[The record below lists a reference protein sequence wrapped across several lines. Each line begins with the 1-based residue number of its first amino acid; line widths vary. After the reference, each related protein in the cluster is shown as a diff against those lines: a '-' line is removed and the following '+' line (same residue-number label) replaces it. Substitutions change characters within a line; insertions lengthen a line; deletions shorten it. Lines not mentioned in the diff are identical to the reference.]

1 VRRRLGI
8 VPPLTPGAV
17 LRPPL
22 ARPAFPLGDRH
33 CRQTA
38 HAGDALRLGVRE
50 LGLGDGD
57 EILVPAQHDPRMLR
71 ALHAAGVRS
80 RQYAGTA
87 SLAPDGDELESL
99 IDPAVRALYVVHHL
113 GFPQD
118 SERWRTWCDERGLLL
133 IEDATHAIGASSDGR
148 PAGGIADMAVF
159 GLAECLGTPDGAI
172 VRLAAAP
179 SGTLAE
185 GGAGTLALAR
195 LLVCDVADGEEPETA
210 PAGAPVRAA
219 SATTARLLSR
229 LADET
234 AAPARR
240 ANYARLLERL
250 GERVP
255 APFDRLPPGA
265 APFALPLRAD
275 AGDGLRERLEDRGV
289 QTRSGWP
296 APDGAL
302 LVPVHPRLRARD
314 LERIT
319 DAAVAHR
326 PRRVV
331 EELELE
337 ELQGFDV
344 LADDWKRLA
353 HATDT
358 IFATPQW
365 LGTWWRH
372 YGRED
377 ELRLY
382 ACRDRMGRVVAI
394 LPLELHAMGP
404 LAVMRFVGHGP
415 SDQLGPICA
424 PADRPAVARALLRAT
439 DEAGADV
446 LLGEQLP
453 GDAAWPAL
461 LGGAVLSREGNPV
474 VHFATGGWDAQ
485 LKRWTPSVGRL
496 LRRYTRRLEAA
507 HAVRTRRTL
516 SPAALERDL
525 DILFSLHRAR
535 WAADGSAFGTR
546 DAAFHREFAAI
557 ALQQGWLQMSFL
569 EVDGE
574 DVAGEYHLRFG
585 RAGYVYQGG
594 WLPQWERYSVGTIA
608 LMRSIRI
615 SCDDGLGEMRFLRG
629 GETYKYRYADADPG
643 LQTIAVARRRA
654 AAGALA
660 VARAAPRKVLKPVRR
675 WVAAT

>member
-22 ARPAFPLGDRH
+22 ARLAFPLADRH
-33 CRQTA
+33 CRHTA
-38 HAGDALRLGVRE
+38 HAADALRLGVTE

-57 EILVPAQHDPRMLR
+57 EVLVPARHDPRTLR

-80 RQYAGTA
+80 RHYAATA
-87 SLAPDGDELESL
+87 SLAPDDDELASL
-99 IDPAVRALYVVHHL
+99 VDPAVRALCLVHQL

-148 PAGGIADMAVF
+148 PVGGIADMAVF
-159 GLAECLGTPDGAI
+159 GLAECLGTPDGA
-172 VRLAAAP
+172 VLRVAATP
-179 SGTLAE
+179 SATLAE
-185 GGAGTLALAR
+185 GGPGRLALAR
-195 LLVCDVADGEEPETA
+195 RLVRGHTGGEEPETT
-210 PAGAPVRAA
+210 PADEPVRAA
-219 SATTARLLSR
+219 SATTARLLWR
-229 LADET
+229 LADEGV
-234 AAPARR
+234 ASSRR

-319 DAAVAHR
+319 DAAVARR

-337 ELQGFDV
+337 ELPGFGAV
-344 LADDWKRLA
+344 AEDWTRLA
-353 HATDT
+353 HAADT
-358 IFATPQW
+358 IFATPEW
-365 LGTWWRH
+365 LATWWRH

-382 ACRDRMGRVVAI
+382 ACRDRTGRVVAI
-394 LPLELHAMGP
+394 LPLELHATGP
-404 LAVMRFVGHGP
+404 LAIMRFVGHGP

-446 LLGEQLP
+446 LLGEQLA

-461 LGGAVLSREGNPV
+461 LGGAVLGREGNPV
-474 VHFATGGWDAQ
+474 VHFPSGGWDAQ
-485 LKRWTPSVGRL
+485 LKRWTPSIGGL
-496 LRRYTRRLEAA
+496 LRRYTRRLEAT

-516 SPAALERDL
+516 SPASLERDL
-525 DILFSLHRAR
+525 DILFALHHAR
-535 WAADGSAFGTR
+535 WRAAATAFGTR

-557 ALQQGWLQMSFL
+557 ALNQGWLQMSFL
-569 EVDGE
+569 EVDGV

-594 WLPQWERYSVGTIA
+594 WLPEWQRHSVGTIA
-608 LMRSIRI
+608 LMRSIRM
-615 SCDDGLGEMRFLRG
+615 SCDDGLREMRFLRG
-629 GETYKYRYADADPG
+629 DEAYKYRYADADPG

-660 VARAAPRKVLKPVRR
+660 VARAAPRHVLKPVRR